1 MIAKIFCLQNILSFP
16 LKIKIK
22 TKFII
27 LFYNNNVLVSYRLY
41 LEMTETTEYSKDLLL
56 EGKVVHRGF
65 IPLLYSV
72 LAGSYA
78 TPNHAPAAALVNSY
92 GSTGSNSIVP
102 RGSSTV
108 SISGAGFPFVTS
120 TTGCDIRQSGKN
132 IEFMLSI
139 SLSGVDPA
147 FTLADELRIQPVKPV
162 ITEPPRW
169 GVPLPIPNREYV
181 FDVDMVDGTG
191 GGAVSIPANTIM
203 RARLLVNGII
213 ALFFYDTVLGT
224 ETAVTNAWLATI
236 IDVDNV
242 YNLNIFGK
250 YLRAS
255 K

>member
-1 MIAKIFCLQNILSFP
+1 
-16 LKIKIK
+16 
-22 TKFII
+22 
-27 LFYNNNVLVSYRLY
+27 
-41 LEMTETTEYSKDLLL
+41 MTETTENSKDLLL

-72 LAGSYA
+72 AAGSYA
-78 TPNHAPAAALVNSY
+78 SANHAPAAALVNSY

-132 IEFMLSI
+132 VEFMLSI
-139 SLSGVDPA
+139 SLSGVTPA
-147 FTLADELRIQPVKPV
+147 FPGLDEVRIQPVKPV
-162 ITEPPRW
+162 ITQPPRW
-169 GVPLPIPNREYV
+169 GVPLPIPEREYV
-181 FDVDMVDGTG
+181 FDVDFIDGTG
-191 GGAVSIPANTIM
+191 GGAASVPAGAIM
-203 RARLLVNGII
+203 RARLLVNGTI
-213 ALFFYDTVLGT
+213 ALFFQDVTLGV

-250 YLRAS
+250 YLR
-255 K
+255 KTV